1 MFSFNIHNH
10 SFSHVHFIGI
20 GGISMSG
27 LAEILI
33 ENGYRVSGSDM
44 KPSSILKK
52 LESKGAVVNIGHNK
66 DNIGDADLVVYT
78 DAISKDNP
86 ELLEAFNK
94 NITTVDRGTFLGQ
107 LMKLYKNSIAVSGT
121 HGKTTTTGMMSVIF
135 NDSLLD
141 PTILLGGELD
151 QIGGNVKIGNGEVLL
166 TEACEYKGNILKFHA
181 TIGVILNI
189 DADHLDY
196 YKDLTH
202 IINTFSDFVKL
213 IPKGGYI
220 VANNDDKNVREAVK
234 NAKCNVVTFGIDND
248 SNYKATDITFNNRG
262 LPSFKLMVNNEEA
275 YDISLSTI
283 GIHNVYNAL
292 AAIATAHICKVP
304 MDSIID
310 SIAKYTG
317 THRRQE
323 YKGKLGEAIIID
335 DYAHHPTAI
344 RATLSALRNSSKGKI
359 ICAFQPH
366 TYTRT
371 KALLKEFADS
381 FSDADKVIIADIYAA
396 REKDTGMIHSRDLVN
411 ELVKNGVDAE
421 YLGTFEEISNYIR
434 NNASKDDIIV
444 TMGAG
449 DIYIVGEMLLTNK

>member
-1 MFSFNIHNH
+1 
-10 SFSHVHFIGI
+10 
-20 GGISMSG
+20 
-27 LAEILI
+27 
-33 ENGYRVSGSDM
+33 
-44 KPSSILKK
+44 
-52 LESKGAVVNIGHNK
+52 
-66 DNIGDADLVVYT
+66 
-78 DAISKDNP
+78 
-86 ELLEAFNK
+86 
-94 NITTVDRGTFLGQ
+94 
-107 LMKLYKNSIAVSGT
+107 
-121 HGKTTTTGMMSVIF
+121 
-135 NDSLLD
+135 
-141 PTILLGGELD
+141 
-151 QIGGNVKIGNGEVLL
+151 
-166 TEACEYKGNILKFHA
+166 
-181 TIGVILNI
+181 
-189 DADHLDY
+189 
-196 YKDLTH
+196 
-202 IINTFSDFVKL
+202 
-213 IPKGGYI
+213 
-220 VANNDDKNVREAVK
+220 
-234 NAKCNVVTFGIDND
+234 
-248 SNYKATDITFNNRG
+248 
-262 LPSFKLMVNNEEA
+262 MVNNEEA

>member
-10 SFSHVHFIGI
+10 NFSHVHFIGI

-27 LAEILI
+27 LAEILL

-44 KPSSILKK
+44 KSSTILKK
-52 LESKGAVVNIGHNK
+52 LESKGALINIGHSK
-66 DNIGDADLVVYT
+66 DNISDADLIVYT

-86 ELLEAFNK
+86 ELIEAYERD
-94 NITTVDRGTFLGQ
+94 ITTVDRGTFLGQ

-135 NDSLLD
+135 NNSALD

-166 TEACEYKGNILKFHA
+166 TEACEYKGNILKFYA

-189 DADHLDY
+189 DEDHLDY
-196 YKDLTH
+196 YQNLEH
-202 IINTFSDFVKL
+202 IISTFSDFVKL
-213 IPKGGYI
+213 IPKDGNI
-220 VANNDDKNVREAVK
+220 IANNDDKNVKEAIK
-234 NAKCNVVTFGIDND
+234 NSKCNVITFGIND
-248 SNYKATDITFNNRG
+248 QADYRATNITFNNIG
-262 LPSFKLMVNNEEA
+262 LPSFKLIVKGNES
-275 YDISLSTI
+275 YDVSLGTM
-283 GIHNVYNAL
+283 GTHNIYNAL
-292 AAIATAHICKVP
+292 AAIATSHICGVP

-310 SIAKYTG
+310 SISKYTG

-323 YKGKLGEAIIID
+323 YKGSFEGARIID
-335 DYAHHPTAI
+335 DYAHHPTEVK
-344 RATLSALRNSSKGKI
+344 ATLSALRNSSSGRI

-371 KALLKEFADS
+371 KALLKEFAVS
-381 FSDADKVIIADIYAA
+381 FFDADKVLIADIYAA
-396 REKDTGMIHSRDLVN
+396 REKDTGEIHSRDLAN
-411 ELVKNGVDAE
+411 ELVKNGVNAE
-421 YLGTFEEISNYIR
+421 YLGTFEEIGNYIK
-434 NNASKDDIIV
+434 NNASEGDIIV

-449 DIYIVGEMLLTNK
+449 DIYMVGEMLLTNK